1 MFQEGGGKKEA
12 VQPKEFTP
20 SQPTVKKMPMDVLLA
35 EGRRSQAGLRC
46 KKNGKAKKSRA
57 TSPIEYVGKSQSM
70 KHTRFE
76 LQNLKKMT

>member
-1 MFQEGGGKKEA
+1 MFQEGGGKERSYTTKT
-12 VQPKEFTP
+12 EFTP

-35 EGRRSQAGLRC
+35 EGRRSQTGLRC

-57 TSPIEYVGKSQSM
+57 MSLTEYVGKSQSM

-76 LQNLKKMT
+76 LQN